1 LRKKRP
7 AKCLDTHKWGVTCNE
22 TSVDPRRYECMAPG
36 AASRL
41 DSYHLDLHGLSL
53 EESEAKVLAMI
64 DDYQAG
70 ELENYAILLV
80 DHGGDPADHAAVERL
95 RAKLAENREQL
106 IKNWRAMVI
115 LHQAQNDS
123 GRVH

>member
-1 LRKKRP
+1 MKRRWTL
-7 AKCLDTHKWGVTCNE
+7 ADMNAWHL
-22 TSVDPRRYECMAPG
+22 A

-53 EESEAKVLAMI
+53 KESEAKVLAMI